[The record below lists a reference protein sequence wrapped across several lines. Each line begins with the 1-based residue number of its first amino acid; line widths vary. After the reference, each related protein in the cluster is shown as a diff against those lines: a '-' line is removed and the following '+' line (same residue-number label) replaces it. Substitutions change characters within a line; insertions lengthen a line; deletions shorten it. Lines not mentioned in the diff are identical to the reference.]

1 MIYLQLFWTFFR
13 IGLFTFGGGY
23 AMIPLISQEVVGL
36 NWLTEAQL
44 INYIGISEATPGP
57 FAINIATFV
66 GATQGGF
73 FGAVCSTLGVVL
85 PSFIIILL
93 VASIFRH
100 FEENKFVKGALRGIN
115 PVVYALII
123 GTGVVLLVKNFWTN
137 AFDFSATP
145 DFDYISLIIA
155 AVVVA
160 GSLVFKKVKG
170 KNLSAIWIIV
180 FGAVAG
186 MVLYSI

>member
-1 MIYLQLFWTFFR
+1 MIYLQLFWTFFK

-73 FGAVCSTLGVVL
+73 LGAVCSTLGVVL

-123 GTGVVLLVKNFWTN
+123 GMGVVLLVKNFWTN

>member
-1 MIYLQLFWTFFR
+1 MIYLQLFWTFFK

-123 GTGVVLLVKNFWTN
+123 GTGVVLLVKNFWRN

>member
-1 MIYLQLFWTFFR
+1 MIYLQLFWTFFK

-100 FEENKFVKGALRGIN
+100 FEENKFVKGVLRGIN

>member
-1 MIYLQLFWTFFR
+1 MIYLQLFWTFFK

-73 FGAVCSTLGVVL
+73 LGAVCSTLGVVL

-100 FEENKFVKGALRGIN
+100 FEENKFVNGALRGIN

-155 AVVVA
+155 AIVVA

>member
-1 MIYLQLFWTFFR
+1 MIYLQLFWTFFK

-123 GTGVVLLVKNFWTN
+123 GTGAVLLVKNFWTN

>member
-1 MIYLQLFWTFFR
+1 MIYLQLFWTFFK

-100 FEENKFVKGALRGIN
+100 FEENKFVKGAPRGIN

>member
-1 MIYLQLFWTFFR
+1 MIYLQLFWTFFK

-66 GATQGGF
+66 GAAQGGF
-73 FGAVCSTLGVVL
+73 LGAVCATLGVVL

-93 VASIFRH
+93 IASIFRH

-180 FGAVAG
+180 FGAAAG

>member
-1 MIYLQLFWTFFR
+1 MIYLQLFWTFFK

-73 FGAVCSTLGVVL
+73 FGAVCSTFGVVL

>member
-1 MIYLQLFWTFFR
+1 MIYLKLFWTFFK

>member
-1 MIYLQLFWTFFR
+1 MIYLQLFWTFFK

-66 GATQGGF
+66 GATQGGL

>member
-1 MIYLQLFWTFFR
+1 MIYLQLFWTFFK

-85 PSFIIILL
+85 PSFIVILL

>member
-1 MIYLQLFWTFFR
+1 MIYLKLFWTFFK

-66 GATQGGF
+66 GAAQGGF
-73 FGAVCSTLGVVL
+73 LGAVCATLGVVL

-93 VASIFRH
+93 IASIFRH

-160 GSLVFKKVKG
+160 GSLIYKKVKG
-170 KNLSAIWIIV
+170 KNLSAVWIIV

-186 MVLYSI
+186 MALYSF

>member
-1 MIYLQLFWTFFR
+1 MIYLQLFWTFFK

-85 PSFIIILL
+85 PSFIVILL

-145 DFDYISLIIA
+145 DFDYTSLIIA
-155 AVVVA
+155 AIVVA

>member
-1 MIYLQLFWTFFR
+1 MIYLQLFWTFFK

-73 FGAVCSTLGVVL
+73 LGAVCSTLGVVL
-85 PSFIIILL
+85 PSFIVIIL

-123 GTGVVLLVKNFWTN
+123 GTGVVLLVKNFWIN

>member
-1 MIYLQLFWTFFR
+1 MIYLQLFWTFFK

-180 FGAVAG
+180 FGAVSG

>member
-1 MIYLQLFWTFFR
+1 MIYLQLFWTFFK

-73 FGAVCSTLGVVL
+73 LGAVCSTLGVVL

-115 PVVYALII
+115 PVVHALII
-123 GTGVVLLVKNFWTN
+123 GTGIVLLIKNFWTN
-137 AFDFSATP
+137 AFDFSAAP
-145 DFDYISLIIA
+145 DFDYMSLIIA

-160 GSLVFKKVKG
+160 GSLVYKKVKG
-170 KNLSAIWIIV
+170 KNLSAIRIIV

-186 MVLYSI
+186 MVLYSF

>member
-1 MIYLQLFWTFFR
+1 MIYLQLFWTFFK

-123 GTGVVLLVKNFWTN
+123 GTGVVLLVENFWTN

>member
-1 MIYLQLFWTFFR
+1 MIYLQLFWTFFK

-100 FEENKFVKGALRGIN
+100 FEENKFVKGTLRGIN

>member
-1 MIYLQLFWTFFR
+1 MIYLQLFWTFFK

>member
-1 MIYLQLFWTFFR
+1 MIYLQLFWTFFK

-155 AVVVA
+155 AIVVA

>member
-1 MIYLQLFWTFFR
+1 
-13 IGLFTFGGGY
+13 
-23 AMIPLISQEVVGL
+23 MIPLISQEVVGL

>member
-1 MIYLQLFWTFFR
+1 MIYLQLFWTFFK

-23 AMIPLISQEVVGL
+23 AMMPLISQEVVGL

-44 INYIGISEATPGP
+44 INYIGISEAIPGP

-73 FGAVCSTLGVVL
+73 LGAVCSALGVVL
-85 PSFIIILL
+85 PSFIVIIL

>member
-1 MIYLQLFWTFFR
+1 MIYLQLFWTFFK

-123 GTGVVLLVKNFWTN
+123 GTGMVLLVKNFWTN

>member
-1 MIYLQLFWTFFR
+1 MIYLQLFWTFFK

-73 FGAVCSTLGVVL
+73 FGAVCSTLGVIL

-93 VASIFRH
+93 VASIFKH

-160 GSLVFKKVKG
+160 GSFVFKKVKG

>member
-1 MIYLQLFWTFFR
+1 MIYLQLFWTFFK

-186 MVLYSI
+186 MALYSF